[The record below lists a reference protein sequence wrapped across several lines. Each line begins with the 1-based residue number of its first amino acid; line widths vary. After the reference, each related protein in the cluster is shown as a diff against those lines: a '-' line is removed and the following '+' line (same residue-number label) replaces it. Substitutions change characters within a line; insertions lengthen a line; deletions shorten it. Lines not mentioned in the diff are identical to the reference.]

1 MGMGFEVLGD
11 VGARVDGRWLDLGHA
26 RQRCVLAVLA
36 LEANRV
42 VPADRLIDRVWGE
55 NAPHGARTTLYGYL
69 YRLRRLL
76 PEGVIVRRGG
86 GYLLAVPPEAVD
98 AHRFTALVERARATG
113 DLALFDEALAL
124 WRGEALAGLD
134 TPWLTEVAA
143 GLDRARLAAELDRAD
158 LALAQGKHL
167 AVAAQ
172 LPALAEAN
180 PLDERLAAQLIVAL
194 HASGRRAEA
203 LEHYHLVRSRLVEEL
218 GTEPGELLREV
229 HLRVL
234 GEGHS
239 PVPRQLPGAPTP
251 FAGRVEE
258 LAELDKMFGATNV
271 VAVGGT
277 GGVGK
282 TWLALCWAHRG
293 LDRFPDGQLHVDL
306 HGFDPVTGPTPPAT
320 ALRRL
325 LDGLGVPAEGD
336 ADVLAARFRSAVAG
350 KRLLVLLDNAQD
362 EDQVV
367 PLLPGDPGC
376 AVLITSRRQLSGLA
390 ARHGAQLLSLGT
402 MSPPESAGV
411 LAGHLGADRLAA
423 NPVAVEAILDHCAGL
438 PLALGIAASR
448 AAVHQDLPLSVLA
461 EEFQEDRLDSLRSVF
476 ASSVRALD
484 SEAAEVFRSVAAAP
498 GPDIEV
504 RSAAALTGLPKVR
517 TALRRLENAHLVLRR
532 GAARYRMHD
541 LVRLHATEL
550 GADLAAVRRL
560 VEFYVE
566 TAWAADS
573 VFNKPTVGAPG
584 KAVPLEFANA
594 EEARAWLSAEHA
606 CLLAAQAWAERHDM
620 PDAVWHLAWFLDQFH
635 WRHGLLA
642 AHLEVWQAAGRVD
655 VDDWR
660 RAQGHRRY
668 SHVLMRAGRF
678 DEALDEL
685 NAALVVHERT
695 GSALDQGHVFHDI
708 AAILGHS
715 GDLARAIEHAERSL
729 PFYRAAENATQWEA
743 NALNTLGWFLAK
755 AGEHERGRVHCAQA
769 VALCRAAGYPDGQ
782 AAAHDSLG
790 HIAHTTGA
798 HRRALGH
805 YRQALRLRREL
816 GDPYEEADALLSLGK
831 VHTALGEHAQ
841 AHELWRTAA
850 GLYRGQGR
858 QTELTEVT
866 RLLEQANAPV
876 DAVVGRGVH
885 AALR

>member
-1 MGMGFEVLGD
+1 MGLGFELLGD
-11 VGARVDGRWLDLGHA
+11 VGARVGGRWLDLGHA

-55 NAPHGARTTLYGYL
+55 DAPNGARTTLYGYL
-69 YRLRRLL
+69 YRLRQLL
-76 PEGVIVRRGG
+76 PEDVIVRRGG

-98 AHRFTALVERARATG
+98 AHRFTALVDRARATG
-113 DLALFDEALAL
+113 DIALFDEALAL

-134 TPWLTEVAA
+134 TPWLAEVAA

-158 LALAQGKHL
+158 LALARGEHL
-167 AVAAQ
+167 AVAAH
-172 LPALAEAN
+172 LPELAEAH
-180 PLDERLAAQLIVAL
+180 PLDERLAAQLMVAL

-203 LEHYHLVRSRLVEEL
+203 LEHYRLVRSRLVEEL
-218 GTEPGELLREV
+218 GTEPGALLREA

-234 GEGHS
+234 GEDTVQ
-239 PVPRQLPGAPTP
+239 VPRQLPGAPTP
-251 FAGRVEE
+251 FAGRSGE
-258 LAELDKMFGATNV
+258 LAELDKMFDTATV
-271 VAVGGT
+271 VAIGGT

-282 TWLALCWAHRG
+282 TWLALCWAHRR

-325 LDGLGVPAEGD
+325 LDGLDVTAEGD
-336 ADVLAARFRSAVAG
+336 TDVLAARFRSAVAG
-350 KRLLVLLDNAQD
+350 KRMLVLLDNAHD

-367 PLLPGDPGC
+367 PLLPGGSEC
-376 AVLITSRRQLSGLA
+376 AVLITGRRQLTGLA

-402 MSPPESAGV
+402 MSAHESADV

-423 NPVAVEAILDHCAGL
+423 HPAAVTAILDHCAGL

-448 AAVHQDLPLSVLA
+448 AAVHEDLPLSVLA
-461 EEFQEDRLDSLRSVF
+461 EEFQEDRLDALRSVF
-476 ASSVRALD
+476 ASSLRALD
-484 SEAAEVFRSVAAAP
+484 SEAAEVFRAVAAAP

-517 TALRRLENAHLVLRR
+517 IALRRLENAHLVIRR
-532 GAARYRMHD
+532 GATRYRMHD
-541 LVRLHATEL
+541 LVRLYANEL
-550 GADLAAVRRL
+550 GSDVTAIRRL

-566 TAWAADS
+566 TAYAADA
-573 VFNKPTVGAPG
+573 VCTEPTVPAPG
-584 KAVPLEFANA
+584 RAVPLEFADA
-594 EEARAWLSAEHA
+594 EQARAWLSAEHA
-606 CLLAAQAWAERHDM
+606 CLLAAQAWADRHDM

-635 WRHGLLA
+635 WRHGLLD
-642 AHLEVWQAAGRVD
+642 AHLEVWQAASRVD

-660 RAQGHRRY
+660 RAQGLRRY
-668 SHVLMRAGRF
+668 SHVLLRAGRY
-678 DEALDEL
+678 DEALEQL
-685 NAALVVHERT
+685 RAALVVHERT
-695 GSALDQGHVFHDI
+695 GSVLDRGHVFHDM
-708 AAILGHS
+708 AAILGQA
-715 GDLARAIEHAERSL
+715 GDLAGAVEHAERSL
-729 PFYRAAENATQWEA
+729 PFYRAENAVQFEA

-769 VALCRAAGYPDGQ
+769 VVLCRASGYRDGQ

-841 AHELWRTAA
+841 ALEVWRAA
-850 GLYRGQGR
+850 AELYRR
-858 QTELTEVT
+858 QRRHAELAEVT
-866 RLLEQANAPV
+866 KLLEQANAPV